1 MKAYVLITVKMG
13 KLQDMVA
20 KPAEISGVK
29 TVHAC
34 WGLPDIFAFVEA
46 ADEDG
51 LNDLV
56 LSKIQLI
63 DGVERTDTHIVLE
76 I

>member
-1 MKAYVLITVKMG
+1 MKAYVLITVKVG
-13 KLQDMVA
+13 ELRETVRKLA
-20 KPAEISGVK
+20 AIPGVK

-46 ADEDG
+46 ADEAE
-51 LNDLV
+51 LQDLV
-56 LSKIQLI
+56 LAKIHLI
-63 DGVERTDTHIVLE
+63 EGVERTDTHIVLE

>member
-13 KLQDMVA
+13 KLKDVVA
-20 KPAEISGVK
+20 KLAEISGVK

>member
-20 KPAEISGVK
+20 KLADISGVK

-46 ADEDG
+46 TDEAD

-56 LSKIQLI
+56 LSKIQLM

-76 I
+76 T